1 MACMCQ
7 IIQITVFYLNPSN
20 FEHYHARFNSLPSLL
35 RMLIQIDVIVQIKY
49 TSIHIIIL
57 VLGFQKRDRRQR
69 RVPHFWVPV
78 LKRSVIRSDVLNM
91 HLSVIVTDRTLKL
104 ILDNYGFDH
113 YLLKTPACDLQ
124 SELALKLK
132 QKVLRA
138 LEQNCPAYNNDPE
151 KQKEIY
157 DQYKNYL
164 SAVSTIYSCYF
175 ICSLNLTQF
184 HC

>member
-1 MACMCQ
+1 
-7 IIQITVFYLNPSN
+7 
-20 FEHYHARFNSLPSLL
+20 
-35 RMLIQIDVIVQIKY
+35 MLIQIKY
-49 TSIHIIIL
+49 LHSYCYS

-78 LKRSVIRSDVLNM
+78 LKRSVIRSEVLNV
-91 HLSVIVTDRTLKL
+91 HLSVIVTDRTLKQ
-104 ILDNYGFDH
+104 IMDNYGFDH

-138 LEQNCPAYNNDPE
+138 LEQKCPAYNDDPE

-157 DQYKNYL
+157 NEYKNYL
-164 SAVSTIYSCYF
+164 SAVSTTYYSYYL
-175 ICSLNLTQF
+175 I
-184 HC
+184 